1 MTAESCPHC
10 FAPAR
15 ANGRPGCTCAERAA
29 ASTATAGATDDQTRP
44 IPQVTLPEE
53 RPAGPDPRDLRLFEE
68 AERVAKAAAE
78 TAPKGENTGIPGSTG
93 IAGIAGS
100 TAIAGSTGSTGKGD
114 GEETRVI
121 DRVEERPGGDE
132 GYEADGDG
140 DADTDAAGNT
150 PGPGRH
156 RKSKRKVVGA
166 VLAGAAAVAVAGSL
180 VIGTGL
186 LGGDHKEDG
195 SGGGASDRTLAD
207 STVSPPAEEEL
218 PTEGPGTSSGSPSSS
233 ATPHPSASG
242 SARAGAAPSHGG
254 GPSGSARPSASA
266 SATDSATK
274 PGPSASGAPTSTP
287 SDTPEP
293 PGPPVLR
300 EGDSGPEVVELQKR
314 LTQLLQYIGVADG
327 KYDGGLRRIVSSYQD
342 QHDITGDPDGVYGEN
357 TRRDLESRTDE
368 P

>member
-44 IPQVTLPEE
+44 NPQVTLPEE
-53 RPAGPDPRDLRLFEE
+53 RPAGPNPRDLRLFEE
-68 AERVAKAAAE
+68 TEKAAEAAE
-78 TAPKGENTGIPGSTG
+78 AEPAAKGETTEN
-93 IAGIAGS
+93 AGYAGY
-100 TAIAGSTGSTGKGD
+100 AGKGD

-121 DRVEERPGGDE
+121 DRVEDRPGGDE
-132 GYEADGDG
+132 GDEADGDADG
-140 DADTDAAGNT
+140 DA

-156 RKSKRKVVGA
+156 RKSKRRVMTA

-180 VIGTGL
+180 AIGTGL

-195 SGGGASDRTLAD
+195 SGGGASDHTLAD

-218 PTEGPGTSSGSPSSS
+218 PAEGPGTSSGSPSSS

-242 SARAGAAPSHGG
+242 SARTNAAPSEG

-266 SATDSATK
+266 SATGPATK
-274 PGPSASGAPTSTP
+274 PGPSASGGPTSAP

-300 EGDSGPEVVELQKR
+300 EGDSGAEVVELQKR

-342 QHDITGDPDGVYGEN
+342 QHDIAGDPDGVYGED

>member
-29 ASTATAGATDDQTRP
+29 ASAATAGATDDQTRP
-44 IPQVTLPEE
+44 NPQVTLPEE
-53 RPAGPDPRDLRLFEE
+53 RPAGPDPRDLRLFDE
-68 AERVAKAAAE
+68 AAKAAE
-78 TAPKGENTGIPGSTG
+78 TERENTGNTG
-93 IAGIAGS
+93 N
-100 TAIAGSTGSTGKGD
+100 TGKGD

-132 GYEADGDG
+132 GDEGDEAGG
-140 DADTDAAGNT
+140 DADGAA

-156 RKSKRKVVGA
+156 RKSKRKVVAA

-180 VIGTGL
+180 AIGTGL
-186 LGGDHKEDG
+186 LGDHKEDG
-195 SGGGASDRTLAD
+195 GGGAASDRTLAD
-207 STVSPPAEEEL
+207 STVSPPVEEEL
-218 PTEGPGTSSGSPSSS
+218 PAEGPGASSGSPSSS
-233 ATPHPSASG
+233 ATPHPSTSG
-242 SARAGAAPSHGG
+242 SARTSASPSEG
-254 GPSGSARPSASA
+254 GPSGSARPSESA
-266 SATDSATK
+266 SATGSATK
-274 PGPSASGAPTSTP
+274 PGPSASDAPTSAP

>member
-44 IPQVTLPEE
+44 NPQVTLPEE

-68 AERVAKAAAE
+68 AEKATDAAEAE
-78 TAPKGENTGIPGSTG
+78 TAAKGETTEN
-93 IAGIAGS
+93 AGYAGY
-100 TAIAGSTGSTGKGD
+100 AGKGD

-132 GYEADGDG
+132 GDEADGDADG
-140 DADTDAAGNT
+140 DA

-156 RKSKRKVVGA
+156 RKSKRRVMTA

-180 VIGTGL
+180 AIGTGL

-195 SGGGASDRTLAD
+195 SGGGASDHTLAD

-218 PTEGPGTSSGSPSSS
+218 PAEGPGTSSGSPSSS

-242 SARAGAAPSHGG
+242 SARTSAAPSEG
-254 GPSGSARPSASA
+254 GPSGSARPSGSA
-266 SATDSATK
+266 SATGPATK
-274 PGPSASGAPTSTP
+274 PGPSASGGPTSAP

-300 EGDSGPEVVELQKR
+300 EGDSGAEVVELQKR

-342 QHDITGDPDGVYGEN
+342 QHDITGDPDGVYGED

>member
-29 ASTATAGATDDQTRP
+29 ASTATAGATNDQTRP
-44 IPQVTLPEE
+44 NPQVTLPEE
-53 RPAGPDPRDLRLFEE
+53 RPVGPDPRDLRLFEE
-68 AERVAKAAAE
+68 AEKAAEAE
-78 TAPKGENTGIPGSTG
+78 TAAKGENPGNAEH
-93 IAGIAGS
+93 AGTPGVP
-100 TAIAGSTGSTGKGD
+100 GVLGKGD

-132 GYEADGDG
+132 GDAT
-140 DADTDAAGNT
+140 DADTDA
-150 PGPGRH
+150 PGRH
-156 RKSKRKVVGA
+156 RKSKRKVVAA

-180 VIGTGL
+180 AIGTGL
-186 LGGDHKEDG
+186 LGDHKEDG
-195 SGGGASDRTLAD
+195 SGGGTSDHTLAD
-207 STVSPPAEEEL
+207 STVSPPVEEEL
-218 PTEGPGTSSGSPSSS
+218 PAEGPGASTGSPSSS

-242 SARAGAAPSHGG
+242 PARASATPKSEG
-254 GPSGSARPSASA
+254 GPSGSARPSESA
-266 SATDSATK
+266 SATGSPTK
-274 PGPSASGAPTSTP
+274 PGPSASDAPTSAP

-327 KYDGGLRRIVSSYQD
+327 KYDEGLRRIVSSYQD

>member
-44 IPQVTLPEE
+44 NPQVTLPEE

-68 AERVAKAAAE
+68 AEKAAEA
-78 TAPKGENTGIPGSTG
+78 TAKGTAKGENARN
-93 IAGIAGS
+93 AGNAGN
-100 TAIAGSTGSTGKGD
+100 AGKGD

-132 GYEADGDG
+132 GAETDG
-140 DADTDAAGNT
+140 DADA

-156 RKSKRKVVGA
+156 RKSKRKVMTA

-180 VIGTGL
+180 AIGTGL
-186 LGGDHKEDG
+186 VGGDHKDDG
-195 SGGGASDRTLAD
+195 SGGGGASDHTLAD
-207 STVSPPAEEEL
+207 STVSPPVEEEL
-218 PTEGPGTSSGSPSSS
+218 PAEGPGTSSGSPSSS

-242 SARAGAAPSHGG
+242 SARASATPSEG
-254 GPSGSARPSASA
+254 GPSASTRASASA
-266 SATDSATK
+266 SATGSATK
-274 PGPSASGAPTSTP
+274 PGPSASDGPTSAP
-287 SDTPEP
+287 SETPEP

-300 EGDSGPEVVELQKR
+300 EGDSGAEVVELQKR
-314 LTQLLQYIGVADG
+314 LIQLLQYIGVADG

-357 TRRDLESRTDE
+357 TRGDLESRTNE

>member
-44 IPQVTLPEE
+44 IPQVTLSEE

-68 AERVAKAAAE
+68 AAL
-78 TAPKGENTGIPGSTG
+78 KGENTGV
-93 IAGIAGS
+93 
-100 TAIAGSTGSTGKGD
+100 AGSTGNVWKGD

-132 GYEADGDG
+132 GYEADGGG
-140 DADTDAAGNT
+140 DADTDAAGDT

-180 VIGTGL
+180 AIGTGL

-218 PTEGPGTSSGSPSSS
+218 PAEGPGTSSGSPSSS

>member
-29 ASTATAGATDDQTRP
+29 AATATAGATDDQTRP
-44 IPQVTLPEE
+44 NPQVTLPEE

-68 AERVAKAAAE
+68 AERAAE
-78 TAPKGENTGIPGSTG
+78 AKTAARGAAKGEHAAN
-93 IAGIAGS
+93 AGDAGD
-100 TAIAGSTGSTGKGD
+100 AGDAGKGE

-132 GYEADGDG
+132 GDEADGDADG
-140 DADTDAAGNT
+140 DA

-156 RKSKRKVVGA
+156 RKSKRKVVA
-166 VLAGAAAVAVAGSL
+166 VVLAGAAAVAVAGSL
-180 VIGTGL
+180 AIGTGL
-186 LGGDHKEDG
+186 LGDHKEDG
-195 SGGGASDRTLAD
+195 GGGGASDHTLAD

-218 PTEGPGTSSGSPSSS
+218 PAEGPGTSSGSPSSS
-233 ATPHPSASG
+233 TTPRPSASG
-242 SARAGAAPSHGG
+242 SVRAGAAPSEG

-274 PGPSASGAPTSTP
+274 PGPSASGRPTSAP
-287 SDTPEP
+287 SDPPEP

-300 EGDSGPEVVELQKR
+300 EGDSGAEVVELQKR

>member
-44 IPQVTLPEE
+44 NPQVTLPEE

-68 AERVAKAAAE
+68 AEGENPGNAE
-78 TAPKGENTGIPGSTG
+78 TPGVF
-93 IAGIAGS
+93 
-100 TAIAGSTGSTGKGD
+100 GKGD

-132 GYEADGDG
+132 GDEG
-140 DADTDAAGNT
+140 DATDAPG

-156 RKSKRKVVGA
+156 RKSKRKVVAA

-180 VIGTGL
+180 AIGTGL
-186 LGGDHKEDG
+186 LGDHKEDG
-195 SGGGASDRTLAD
+195 SSGGGTGDHTLAD

-218 PTEGPGTSSGSPSSS
+218 PAEGPGASSGSPSSS
-233 ATPHPSASG
+233 TTPRPSASG
-242 SARAGAAPSHGG
+242 SARASATPKSEG
-254 GPSGSARPSASA
+254 GPSGSARPSESA
-266 SATDSATK
+266 SATGSPTK
-274 PGPSASGAPTSTP
+274 PGPSASDAPTSAP

-327 KYDGGLRRIVSSYQD
+327 KYDEGLRRIVSSYQD

>member
-44 IPQVTLPEE
+44 NPQVTLPEE
-53 RPAGPDPRDLRLFEE
+53 RPAGPDPRDLRLFDE
-68 AERVAKAAAE
+68 AEKAAAE
-78 TAPKGENTGIPGSTG
+78 AAAKGENAGISGNTGKTGIS
-93 IAGIAGS
+93 
-100 TAIAGSTGSTGKGD
+100 GKGD

-132 GYEADGDG
+132 GDATDGNADGD
-140 DADTDAAGNT
+140 A

-156 RKSKRKVVGA
+156 RKSRRKVVAA

-180 VIGTGL
+180 AIGTGL
-186 LGGDHKEDG
+186 LGDHKEDG
-195 SGGGASDRTLAD
+195 GGGGGASDRTLAD
-207 STVSPPAEEEL
+207 STVSPPVEEEL
-218 PTEGPGTSSGSPSSS
+218 PAEGPGASSGSPSSS

-242 SARAGAAPSHGG
+242 SARASATPSEG
-254 GPSGSARPSASA
+254 GPSGSARPSESA
-266 SATDSATK
+266 SATGSATK
-274 PGPSASGAPTSTP
+274 SGPSASDAPTSAP

>member
-44 IPQVTLPEE
+44 NPQVTLPEE

-68 AERVAKAAAE
+68 TEGENPGNAE
-78 TAPKGENTGIPGSTG
+78 TPGVF
-93 IAGIAGS
+93 
-100 TAIAGSTGSTGKGD
+100 GKGD

-132 GYEADGDG
+132 GDEG
-140 DADTDAAGNT
+140 DAADAATDA

-156 RKSKRKVVGA
+156 RKSKRKVVAA

-180 VIGTGL
+180 AIGTGL
-186 LGGDHKEDG
+186 LGDHKEDG
-195 SGGGASDRTLAD
+195 SGGGGASDHTLAD

-218 PTEGPGTSSGSPSSS
+218 PAEGPGTSSGSPSSS
-233 ATPHPSASG
+233 TTPHPSASG
-242 SARAGAAPSHGG
+242 SARAGATPKSEG
-254 GPSGSARPSASA
+254 GPSGSARPSESA
-266 SATDSATK
+266 SATGSPTK
-274 PGPSASGAPTSTP
+274 PGPSASDAPTSAP

-327 KYDGGLRRIVSSYQD
+327 KYDEGLRRIVSSYQD

>member
-44 IPQVTLPEE
+44 NPQVTLPEE

-68 AERVAKAAAE
+68 AEGAA
-78 TAPKGENTGIPGSTG
+78 KGENPGKG
-93 IAGIAGS
+93 DG
-100 TAIAGSTGSTGKGD
+100 GD

-132 GYEADGDG
+132 EDKRDEGDEG
-140 DADTDAAGNT
+140 DPTDAAT
-150 PGPGRH
+150 DAPGPGRH
-156 RKSKRKVVGA
+156 RKSKRKVVAA

-180 VIGTGL
+180 AIGTGL
-186 LGGDHKEDG
+186 LGDHKEDG
-195 SGGGASDRTLAD
+195 SGGGGASDHTLAD

-218 PTEGPGTSSGSPSSS
+218 PAEGPGASSGSPSSS
-233 ATPHPSASG
+233 ATPHPSGSG
-242 SARAGAAPSHGG
+242 SARASATPSEG
-254 GPSGSARPSASA
+254 GPSGSARPSESA
-266 SATDSATK
+266 SATGSPTK
-274 PGPSASGAPTSTP
+274 PGPSASDAPTSAP

-327 KYDGGLRRIVSSYQD
+327 KYDEGLRRIVSSYQD

>member
-44 IPQVTLPEE
+44 NPQVTLPEE

-68 AERVAKAAAE
+68 AE
-78 TAPKGENTGIPGSTG
+78 GENPGNAEPPG
-93 IAGIAGS
+93 LL
-100 TAIAGSTGSTGKGD
+100 GKGD

-121 DRVEERPGGDE
+121 DRVEGRPGGDE
-132 GYEADGDG
+132 GNEG
-140 DADTDAAGNT
+140 DAADAATDAPG

-156 RKSKRKVVGA
+156 RKSKRKVVAA

-180 VIGTGL
+180 AIGTGL
-186 LGGDHKEDG
+186 LGDHKEDG
-195 SGGGASDRTLAD
+195 SGGGGASDHTLAD

-218 PTEGPGTSSGSPSSS
+218 PAEGPGASSGSPSSS

-242 SARAGAAPSHGG
+242 SARADATPKSEGG
-254 GPSGSARPSASA
+254 LSGSARPSESA
-266 SATDSATK
+266 SATGSPTK
-274 PGPSASGAPTSTP
+274 PGPSASDAPTSAP

-327 KYDGGLRRIVSSYQD
+327 KYDEGLRRIVSSYQD

>member
-44 IPQVTLPEE
+44 NHQVTRPEE
-53 RPAGPDPRDLRLFEE
+53 RRAGPDPRDLRLFEE
-68 AERVAKAAAE
+68 AEKAAE
-78 TAPKGENTGIPGSTG
+78 TAAEKATRGESTG
-93 IAGIAGS
+93 IAWNAGN
-100 TAIAGSTGSTGKGD
+100 AGKGN

-121 DRVEERPGGDE
+121 DRVEERPGGDVRPGGDE
-132 GYEADGDG
+132 GDEAVDDADGE
-140 DADTDAAGNT
+140 A

-156 RKSKRKVVGA
+156 RKSKRKVVAA

-180 VIGTGL
+180 AIGTGL

-218 PTEGPGTSSGSPSSS
+218 PAEGPGTSSGSPSSS

-266 SATDSATK
+266 SATGSATK
-274 PGPSASGAPTSTP
+274 PEPSASDGPTSAP

-300 EGDSGPEVVELQKR
+300 EGDSGAEVVELQKR

-327 KYDGGLRRIVSSYQD
+327 KYDEGLRRIVSSYQD

>member
-44 IPQVTLPEE
+44 NPQVTLPGE

-68 AERVAKAAAE
+68 AEKATEAAA
-78 TAPKGENTGIPGSTG
+78 AKGAAKGGN
-93 IAGIAGS
+93 AGNAGN
-100 TAIAGSTGSTGKGD
+100 ARKGD
-114 GEETRVI
+114 GGDSEETRVI

-132 GYEADGDG
+132 GAETDG
-140 DADTDAAGNT
+140 DADA

-156 RKSKRKVVGA
+156 RKSKRKVVTA

-180 VIGTGL
+180 AIGTGL
-186 LGGDHKEDG
+186 VGGDHKDDG
-195 SGGGASDRTLAD
+195 SGGGASDHTLAD
-207 STVSPPAEEEL
+207 STVSPPVEEEL
-218 PTEGPGTSSGSPSSS
+218 PAEGPGTSSDSPSSS

-242 SARAGAAPSHGG
+242 SARASATPSEG
-254 GPSGSARPSASA
+254 GPTASAHPSASA
-266 SATDSATK
+266 SATGSATK
-274 PGPSASGAPTSTP
+274 PGSSASDGPTSAP
-287 SDTPEP
+287 SETPEP

-314 LTQLLQYIGVADG
+314 LIQLLQYIGVADG

-357 TRRDLESRTDE
+357 TRRDLESRTNE

>member
-29 ASTATAGATDDQTRP
+29 ASAATAGATDDQTRP
-44 IPQVTLPEE
+44 NPQVTLPEE
-53 RPAGPDPRDLRLFEE
+53 RPAGPDPRDLCLFDE
-68 AERVAKAAAE
+68 AAKAAGAE
-78 TAPKGENTGIPGSTG
+78 AENTGNTG
-93 IAGIAGS
+93 YTESAGNSGNS
-100 TAIAGSTGSTGKGD
+100 GNSGKGD

-132 GYEADGDG
+132 GDEADG
-140 DADTDAAGNT
+140 AA

-156 RKSKRKVVGA
+156 RKSKRKVVA
-166 VLAGAAAVAVAGSL
+166 TVLAGAAAVAVAGSL
-180 VIGTGL
+180 AIGTGL
-186 LGGDHKEDG
+186 LGDHKEDG
-195 SGGGASDRTLAD
+195 GGGAASDHTLAD
-207 STVSPPAEEEL
+207 STVSPPVEEEL
-218 PTEGPGTSSGSPSSS
+218 PAEGPGASSGSPSSS

-242 SARAGAAPSHGG
+242 SARTSAPPSEG
-254 GPSGSARPSASA
+254 GPSGSARPSESA
-266 SATDSATK
+266 SATGSATK
-274 PGPSASGAPTSTP
+274 AGPSASDAPTSAP
-287 SDTPEP
+287 SATPEP

-342 QHDITGDPDGVYGEN
+342 QHDITGDPDGVYGQN

>member
-29 ASTATAGATDDQTRP
+29 ASTATAGAATDDQTTRP
-44 IPQVTLPEE
+44 NPEVTLPEE
-53 RPAGPDPRDLRLFEE
+53 RPGGPDPRDLRLFEK
-68 AERVAKAAAE
+68 AESAAE
-78 TAPKGENTGIPGSTG
+78 GKNA
-93 IAGIAGS
+93 
-100 TAIAGSTGSTGKGD
+100 GKGD

-121 DRVEERPGGDE
+121 DRVEERPGGYE
-132 GYEADGDG
+132 GAKADGIT
-140 DADTDAAGNT
+140 DADTDAEGDT
-150 PGPGRH
+150 ETDEDTSEPGPGRH
-156 RKSKRKVVGA
+156 RKSKRKVVAA

-180 VIGTGL
+180 AIGTGL
-186 LGGDHKEDG
+186 VGGDHKEGG
-195 SGGGASDRTLAD
+195 SGGGASDHTLAD
-207 STVSPPAEEEL
+207 STASPSSVGEEEEF
-218 PTEGPGTSSGSPSSS
+218 PAEGPGASSGSPSSS

-242 SARAGAAPSHGG
+242 PAKASAPLAGGA
-254 GPSGSARPSASA
+254 PSGSAHPSASA
-266 SATDSATK
+266 SATGSVKK
-274 PGPSASGAPTSTP
+274 PGPSASGGPTSAP
-287 SDTPEP
+287 SDDTPEP

-314 LTQLLQYIGVADG
+314 LIQLLQYIGVADG
-327 KYDGGLRRIVSSYQD
+327 KYDAGLRRIVSSYQD